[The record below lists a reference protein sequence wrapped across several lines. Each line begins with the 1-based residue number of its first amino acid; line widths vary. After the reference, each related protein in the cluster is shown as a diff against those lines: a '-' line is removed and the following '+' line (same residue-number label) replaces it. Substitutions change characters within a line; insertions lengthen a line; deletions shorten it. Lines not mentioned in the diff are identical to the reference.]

1 MPPSVEELNATS
13 AEVGEMV
20 HPSCHIFEQS
30 EEMIGISRGKHSVEI
45 PFLKPKGF
53 RWNDVKNVFR
63 WSEMLNKFYFR
74 KRHAT
79 FLSRARK

>member
-53 RWNDVKNVFR
+53 RWNDVF
-63 WSEMLNKFYFR
+63 SAL
-74 KRHAT
+74 A
-79 FLSRARK
+79 